1 MNTTRLARRIGLDR
15 NPLRRRT
22 DKVASGL
29 TVVLLAVFL
38 IGAPLL
44 SAAAVGWTA
53 RTAAAD
59 RQAERSRRQVPAVLL
74 SSASV
79 SASADG
85 FASYSWGTA
94 RWTAPDGR
102 TRTGDI
108 PVSVAVAAGQVVPL
122 WVDQAGS
129 PTGPPVSHRAV
140 LAREVGAAA
149 YATVTLGI
157 LLLCLA
163 GTARWMVDR
172 RRLADWEAAWT
183 NVGPQWTRRFRS
195 RGNP

>member
-22 DKVASGL
+22 DKVAAWLDG
-29 TVVLLAVFL
+29 
-38 IGAPLL
+38 P
-44 SAAAVGWTA
+44 AARRVPDRRSIALGGGRGWAA
-53 RTAAAD
+53 RAAAAD
-59 RQAERSRRQVPAVLL
+59 QQAERSWRQVSAVLL
-74 SSASV
+74 SSASL
-79 SASADG
+79 SASGDG
-85 FASYSWGTA
+85 LAPYSWDSA

-108 PVSVAVAAGQVVPL
+108 PVSLALAAGQVVPL

-149 YATVTLGI
+149 FAALTLGI

-163 GTARWMVDR
+163 ACGAVD
-172 RRLADWEAAWT
+172 A
-183 NVGPQWTRRFRS
+183 
-195 RGNP
+195 